1 MIKGN
6 QVIRQ
11 NNQEFP
17 IEKSDTKD
25 LLERIDN
32 LYFILNNNVIFVTS
46 NFKEM
51 SKKNLAILTIVIAII
66 LDQVIKIYVKTN
78 FVLGEEVVVF
88 DWFRIH
94 FTENNGMAM
103 GFEFGGKGGKLF
115 LTLFRLVAV
124 TALMF
129 WLIGNIKRKVHNAV
143 IIGISLI
150 FSGAVGNI
158 IDSVFYGV
166 IFDHP
171 SHKLATLFPEKT
183 DGALFF
189 GKVVDMFY
197 FPIWSGDLPS
207 WIPFIGG
214 NSFTFFQYIF
224 NPADSFISVGVALLF
239 IFSKHAFPKEE
250 EKIEA

>member
-1 MIKGN
+1 
-6 QVIRQ
+6 
-11 NNQEFP
+11 
-17 IEKSDTKD
+17 
-25 LLERIDN
+25 
-32 LYFILNNNVIFVTS
+32 
-46 NFKEM
+46 M
-51 SKKNLAILTIVIAII
+51 SKKKLAIFTILIAII
-66 LDQVIKIYVKTN
+66 LDQVIKIYVKTH

-124 TALMF
+124 TAIIY
-129 WLIGNIKRKVHNAV
+129 WLAQNIKKKVHNAV
-143 IIGISLI
+143 IIAIALI

-171 SHKLATLFPEKT
+171 RHSVATLFPETT
-183 DGALFF
+183 DGKLFF

-197 FPIWSGDLPS
+197 FPIWEGVLPE
-207 WIPFIGG
+207 WIPFVGG
-214 NSFTFFQYIF
+214 EMFTFFQYIF
-224 NPADSFISVGVALLF
+224 NPADAFISIGVALLF
-239 IFSKHAFPKEE
+239 IYSKYAFPKEE
-250 EKIEA
+250 KVVKE